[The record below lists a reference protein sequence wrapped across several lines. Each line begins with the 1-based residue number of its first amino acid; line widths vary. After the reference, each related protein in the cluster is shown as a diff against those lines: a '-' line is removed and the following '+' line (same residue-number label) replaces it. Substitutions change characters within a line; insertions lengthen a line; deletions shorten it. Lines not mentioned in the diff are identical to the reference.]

1 MVKRKRI
8 SEAEA
13 DLLAMK
19 LRRENMVQ
27 IHKNALEEFKFREM
41 IKAGETIRNYQ
52 NEYGNLYGAHR
63 RLPTGLQGA
72 AAARVRELVKA
83 LRSYRESNPINFPSG
98 PMPSVLPGRGQR
110 RTSDQVRGFA

>member
-27 IHKNALEEFKFREM
+27 MHKTAMEEFKFREM

-52 NEYGNLYGAHR
+52 NEYGNLYNAHR

-72 AAARVRELVKA
+72 AAARKDVFFYLLEHVSRWHVKELC
-83 LRSYRESNPINFPSG
+83 PSSARG
-98 PMPSVLPGRGQR
+98 IFLVLE
-110 RTSDQVRGFA
+110 T